1 MKRFF
6 LTLMAAVVALIGAAS
21 QRFYIEDFSIS
32 PGETV
37 TVAIQLDNDVEFTA
51 FQADIYLPD
60 GLTAVN
66 GSFALTSRKSASHTL
81 SAIPQADGALR
92 LMSYSMQLRPYS
104 GNSGS
109 LVTFDVTASEDFAG
123 GVIGLRGILCTT
135 VMGIEY
141 TLENEVCNVNL
152 PVTVLRGDVDMDG
165 NVSISDA
172 TSLIDYILD
181 IEVSPFSF
189 DNADVDGDGKVSI
202 ADVTTLVDMILM

>member
-81 SAIPQADGALR
+81 SAIP
-92 LMSYSMQLRPYS
+92 
-104 GNSGS
+104 
-109 LVTFDVTASEDFAG
+109 
-123 GVIGLRGILCTT
+123 
-135 VMGIEY
+135 
-141 TLENEVCNVNL
+141 
-152 PVTVLRGDVDMDG
+152 
-165 NVSISDA
+165 
-172 TSLIDYILD
+172 
-181 IEVSPFSF
+181 
-189 DNADVDGDGKVSI
+189 
-202 ADVTTLVDMILM
+202 